1 MLNMRPNEN
10 KNECGAIHDRK
21 KNLTDHKHL
30 NQDGALGAHLLDHI
44 DPFVY
49 MHLQLSGSSPAKRQ
63 KGFVS

>member
-1 MLNMRPNEN
+1 MIE
-10 KNECGAIHDRK
+10 K
-21 KNLTDHKHL
+21 KTLTDHKHL

>member
-1 MLNMRPNEN
+1 MKIKTNVVPFMIE
-10 KNECGAIHDRK
+10 K
-21 KNLTDHKHL
+21 KTLTDHKHL